1 MLRKLLSSR
10 KSFVVLL
17 ITTASFV
24 ALFPGKATWSDVA
37 DLLKL
42 VVGSWLG
49 AAGVEDAARHL
60 GAGLRG
66 RSADPEPEKLSAIS
80 PPPSAQ
86 EKSESKSENK
96 SIPPAAT

>member
-17 ITTASFV
+17 ITTASFA
-24 ALFPGKATWSDVA
+24 ALFTGKATWPDIA

-66 RSADPEPEKLSAIS
+66 RSADPEIPVTVAKAEKAVSAPAEKS
-80 PPPSAQ
+80 EAKSVPPSA
-86 EKSESKSENK
+86 
-96 SIPPAAT
+96 T